1 MFLKFY
7 TLKQTLL
14 SNPRCV
20 VPYYEWQI
28 FKTGATTNIL
38 PSLITGNDASTYGRI
53 VQSTLP
59 QGLSDTQLTS
69 SNIQLQSI
77 PERIYIF
84 VRRTRQNLTCCDT
97 DAYLSIKNIRVNF
110 NNNSGLLSTFTPEQL
125 YLSTITDGGIKNLTW
140 DEFKGIT
147 ISACGN
153 GAPAYATSSG
163 LYNAQPFNP
172 YTGYGANGDG
182 LGIKLVP
189 TTGSIL
195 ALGFGSTI
203 QLSEDFYAA
212 GSIGQFNLQ
221 VILNVANYTKDIWND
236 YELVILVQNSGV
248 LITDRGS
255 SSTFVGMLTKD
266 AVLATKDES
275 DFYTTSYAKHMM
287 GGSWMHHLKSGARW
301 LHEHG
306 ISKAKNFLKEH
317 VDHPITNKIVDA
329 ASALGYGMTGA
340 GHKGKLADRLL

>member
-1 MFLKFY
+1 L
-7 TLKQTLL
+7 
-14 SNPRCV
+14 
-20 VPYYEWQI
+20 
-28 FKTGATTNIL
+28 TT
-38 PSLITGNDASTYGRI
+38 T
-53 VQSTLP
+53 V
-59 QGLSDTQLTS
+59 LTS

-77 PERIYIF
+77 PERIFVF

-97 DAYLSIKNIRVNF
+97 DSYLTIKNIRVNF
-110 NNNSGLLSTFTPEQL
+110 NNNSGLISTFSPEQL

-140 DEFKGIT
+140 DEFNGIT
-147 ISACGN
+147 ISCCGTAT
-153 GAPAYATSSG
+153 APYIQG
-163 LYNAQPFNP
+163 PYNAQPYNP
-172 YTGYGANGDG
+172 YTGYGANHDG

-221 VILNVANYTKDIWND
+221 VIVSVANLTKDTWSD

-266 AVLATKDES
+266 SVLATKDES
-275 DFYTTSYAKHMM
+275 DFYTTSYAKHMV

-329 ASALGYGMTGA
+329 ATALGYGMTGA
-340 GHKGKLADRLL
+340 GHGHKGKLADRLL

>member
-1 MFLKFY
+1 
-7 TLKQTLL
+7 
-14 SNPRCV
+14 
-20 VPYYEWQI
+20 
-28 FKTGATTNIL
+28 
-38 PSLITGNDASTYGRI
+38 
-53 VQSTLP
+53 
-59 QGLSDTQLTS
+59 
-69 SNIQLQSI
+69 
-77 PERIYIF
+77 
-84 VRRTRQNLTCCDT
+84 
-97 DAYLSIKNIRVNF
+97 VNF

-153 GAPAYATSSG
+153 GTTPYAPSSG
-163 LYNAQPFNP
+163 RYNAQPFSP
-172 YTGYGANGDG
+172 YAGYGANSDG

-317 VDHPITNKIVDA
+317 VDHPITNNIVDA
-329 ASALGYGMTGA
+329 ATALGYGMTGA
-340 GHKGKLADRLL
+340 GHGHGHTGKLADRLL